1 MYVYMYKNVIYKLEN
16 VMTIRE
22 FKNTMINNTSNKSKY
37 FIDNIKVSYDCQ
49 YKTIIPNDLD
59 LMKPYILYNISIVPI
74 NCEKHLK

>member
-1 MYVYMYKNVIYKLEN
+1 MYKNVIYNLDN
-16 VMTIRE
+16 IMNFRD